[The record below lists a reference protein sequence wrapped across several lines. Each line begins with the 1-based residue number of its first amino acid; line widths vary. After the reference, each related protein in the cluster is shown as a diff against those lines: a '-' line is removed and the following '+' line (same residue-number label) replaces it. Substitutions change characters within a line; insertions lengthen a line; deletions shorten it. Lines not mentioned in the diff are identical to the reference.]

1 MEQMY
6 NETGKKYD
14 LQRYT
19 HHLHWAAGCKG
30 KSGDPNSKLDT
41 ESSEEEDIQAEADNT
56 QKPEENN
63 NFMKFNPF
71 LFNIKKT
78 MDD

>member
-19 HHLHWAAGCKG
+19 HHLHWAAGSKG
-30 KSGDPNSKLDT
+30 KAGDMNQPES
-41 ESSEEEDIQAEADNT
+41 ESSEEEDIQVDAENT
-56 QKPEENN
+56 KPVVEESN

-71 LFNIKKT
+71 LFNLKKN
-78 MDD
+78 MDN